1 MILLCYNCKN
11 FIHIDGL
18 NTMGGEFILRKE
30 IGNAYVPVFCCDK
43 CMMDCDDAYY
53 ILENAIPVIKE
64 KRS

>member
-1 MILLCYNCKN
+1 
-11 FIHIDGL
+11 
-18 NTMGGEFILRKE
+18 MGGEFILRKE